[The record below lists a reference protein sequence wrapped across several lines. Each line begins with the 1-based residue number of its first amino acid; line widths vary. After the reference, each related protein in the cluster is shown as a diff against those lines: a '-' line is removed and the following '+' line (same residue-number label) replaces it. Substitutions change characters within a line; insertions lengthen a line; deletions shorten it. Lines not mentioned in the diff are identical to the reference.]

1 MMISD
6 NKAIREA
13 LVTKSTDF
21 AGRPV
26 FNFDSILNPRMKG
39 TVMMLPA
46 LCAWKRHCMGIH
58 SNEEHTL
65 DKVFICLFNGSFI
78 ATIFLY
84 PKLIQL
90 THIFS

>member
-46 LCAWKRHCMGIH
+46 LCAWGFTQMKSTRLIKFSSACLMAH
-58 SNEEHTL
+58 S
-65 DKVFICLFNGSFI
+65 
-78 ATIFLY
+78 
-84 PKLIQL
+84 
-90 THIFS
+90 